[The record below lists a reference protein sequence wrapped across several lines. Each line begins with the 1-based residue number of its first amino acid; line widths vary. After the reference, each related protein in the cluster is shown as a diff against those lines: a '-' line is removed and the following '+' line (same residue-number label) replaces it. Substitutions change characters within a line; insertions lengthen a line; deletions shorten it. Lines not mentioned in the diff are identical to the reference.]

1 MKMSEYLNKIVRRL
15 TELKHVAGSFGRE
28 LCEKAFVCFGRLTAS
43 VKHGLRYALQYK
55 DMVGYYAVLAIVLIA
70 LSAAAYDYRGR
81 KNERTMM
88 DVDCP
93 QDSGIAV
100 QMQTDPTI
108 SPEQQIESEKFILP
122 VNGQLIGAFSDEKPV
137 WSTTMQLWQT
147 HPALDI
153 SASIGETVAAAADGE
168 VLDTYSDALW
178 GNTVVID
185 HGNGRI
191 VKYASLNTLE
201 IVSIGEKVKRGDV
214 IGSVG
219 ICAAEAKLGAHI
231 HLEYLDQE
239 QPADFALLLSE
250 SDREN
255 LRE

>member
-1 MKMSEYLNKIVRRL
+1 MKISEYLKRVNRGWAEMQRRVGDL
-15 TELKHVAGSFGRE
+15 GRGFR
-28 LCEKAFVCFGRLTAS
+28 EKALILLGRMAAS
-43 VKHGLRYALQYK
+43 VKKGLRSALRYK

-81 KNERTMM
+81 KNERTAM
-88 DVDCP
+88 DTSLP

-100 QMQTDPTI
+100 QLQTDPTI
-108 SPEQQIESEKFILP
+108 SPEQQSQEFILP
-122 VNGQLIGAFSDEKPV
+122 VKGQLIGAFSDEKPV

-153 SASIGETVAAAADGE
+153 SASIGETVVAAADGE
-168 VLDTYSDALW
+168 VLDAYSDALW

-185 HGNGRI
+185 HGNDRV

-201 IVSIGEKVKRGDV
+201 IVSVGERVARGDI

-219 ICAAEAKLGAHI
+219 TCAAEAKLGAHV
-231 HLEYLDQE
+231 HLEYVE
-239 QPADFALLLSE
+239 QGKPADFSLLLSE
-250 SDREN
+250 SDRDN

>member
-1 MKMSEYLNKIVRRL
+1 MKMSEYLKKVGRRL
-15 TELKHVAGSFGRE
+15 AEMKHRVGDFGRGFHT
-28 LCEKAFVCFGRLTAS
+28 KAFVLFRRMATG
-43 VKHGLRYALQYK
+43 VKHGLRSALRYK

-81 KNERTMM
+81 KSERTAM
-88 DVDCP
+88 DAGLP

-108 SPEQQIESEKFILP
+108 SPEQQSEEFILP
-122 VNGQLIGAFSDEKPV
+122 VKGQLIGVFSDEKPV

-168 VLDTYSDALW
+168 VLDVYSDALW

-201 IVSIGEKVKRGDV
+201 IVSVGDTVKRGDI

-219 ICAAEAKLGAHI
+219 ICAEEAKLGAHI
-231 HLEYLDQE
+231 HLEYFEQE
-239 QPADFALLLSE
+239 QPADFSLLLSE
-250 SDREN
+250 SDRDN